1 MVFQNYALF
10 PHMSVE
16 RNVAYGLKVR
26 GITSDER
33 KRKVQRALDVVHM
46 TGSEKRLPNQLSGG
60 QQQRVALARALVIE
74 PDVLLLDEPL
84 SNLDAKLR
92 LEMREEIRRIHRETG
107 VTAIYVTHD
116 QKEALSIA
124 DRLAVMRDGRIEQ
137 VGSPHD
143 VYSRPANAFVAGFIG
158 ETNFLPCEA
167 IRCRPDE
174 IQLHS
179 PWGSITSIRPHRGLE
194 ASQEVIAS
202 IRPEAIVIR
211 EDRGPAL
218 PGEISGPLNCLR
230 GKVVSV
236 TYLGDQVQYALKL
249 NPDHEMK
256 VTILNPAAQSPFAV
270 HARVA
275 IEFRPE
281 DVSVFDVMPKAVS
294 NSLEELPSY
303 MLR

>member
-1 MVFQNYALF
+1 
-10 PHMSVE
+10 
-16 RNVAYGLKVR
+16 
-26 GITSDER
+26 
-33 KRKVQRALDVVHM
+33 
-46 TGSEKRLPNQLSGG
+46 
-60 QQQRVALARALVIE
+60 
-74 PDVLLLDEPL
+74 
-84 SNLDAKLR
+84 
-92 LEMREEIRRIHRETG
+92 
-107 VTAIYVTHD
+107 
-116 QKEALSIA
+116 
-124 DRLAVMRDGRIEQ
+124 
-137 VGSPHD
+137 
-143 VYSRPANAFVAGFIG
+143 
-158 ETNFLPCEA
+158 
-167 IRCRPDE
+167 
-174 IQLHS
+174 
-179 PWGSITSIRPHRGLE
+179 
-194 ASQEVIAS
+194 
-202 IRPEAIVIR
+202 VIR